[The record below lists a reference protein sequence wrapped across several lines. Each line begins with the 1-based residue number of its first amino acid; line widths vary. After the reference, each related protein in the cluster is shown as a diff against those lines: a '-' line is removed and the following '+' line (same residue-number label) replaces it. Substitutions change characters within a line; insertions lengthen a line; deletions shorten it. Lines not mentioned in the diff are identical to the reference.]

1 MSKIHNSSI
10 VSKKAQIS
18 DDVEIGPFCLIEDD
32 VLIGKGCKLLNHVT
46 IYSGSRIGDNN
57 KFFPGATIGAVPQDL
72 KFDGGFSE
80 AIIGN
85 GNTFRE
91 CVTVSRGTHSTD
103 KTIIGDNGLFM
114 AYSHVAHDDRIGNNV
129 ILANSVALAGHVHIE
144 DQVILGGLVGVHQ
157 FVSIGKHSMI
167 GAHSMVVKDVPPHT
181 LFSGNPLSY
190 EGLNIIG
197 LRRRGFTTETINNIK
212 RAYTLLYSSGLN
224 VTQAVNKIQEEFNC
238 DIQEIKELLLFIQN
252 SRRGLSK

>member
-1 MSKIHNSSI
+1 MSKIHSSSI
-10 VSKKAQIS
+10 ISPKAQIN
-18 DDVEIGPFCLIEDD
+18 DDVEIGPFCFIEDD
-32 VLIGKGCKLLNHVT
+32 VIIGKGCRLLNHVT

-57 KFFPGATIGAVPQDL
+57 KFFPGAVIGAVPQDL

-80 AIIGN
+80 AIIGSN
-85 GNTFRE
+85 NIFRE

-114 AYSHVAHDDRIGNNV
+114 AYAHVAHDDRIGNSC
-129 ILANSVALAGHVHIE
+129 ILANSVALAGHVHVE

-167 GAHSMVVKDVPPHT
+167 GAHSMVVKDVPPYT
-181 LFSGNPLSY
+181 LFSGNPLCY

-197 LRRRGFTTETINNIK
+197 LRRRGFSTETIINLK

-224 VTQAVNKIQEEFNC
+224 VTQAVNKIQEDSNC
-238 DIQEIKELLLFIQN
+238 NTKEIQELLSFIGN